1 LEDSLS
7 QDGAAGSL
15 PDMPADAWRRVFDA
29 NVTGT
34 FMMTRA
40 AARLCAQ
47 LEAVGGSNAGRFTLA
62 HRAAGKRAGTRG

>member
-40 AARLCAQ
+40 AARLCAR
-47 LEAVGGSNAGRFTLA
+47 EAAGGSNAGRFTLA
-62 HRAAGKRAGTRG
+62 HRAAGERAGTRG